1 MFFKLTSY
9 DKMFAL
15 MRAQKDLT
23 GKELSRFKLEFD
35 MMKNLKSPY
44 IVEVF
49 KYDEKK
55 NGYFRDLGINI

>member
-1 MFFKLTSY
+1 
-9 DKMFAL
+9 MFAL
-15 MRAQKDLT
+15 KRAKKDLT